1 MKKFLITFKGQQYE
15 LGVEEISNTTTGV
28 TTTASPAPKPAV
40 SVTSVRPD
48 SSLESSPKPVAAIKG
63 SGAQGVSA
71 PMPGKI
77 LAVHIK
83 AGETVKRGDVLFI
96 LEAMKMQNEIMAPHD
111 GSIANISVSVG
122 QSVATG
128 DQLATFG

>member
-15 LGVEEISNTTTGV
+15 LGVEEISNTTTGI
-28 TTTASPAPKPAV
+28 TATASPAPQPAVPVTSAGPDSAPKPAA
-40 SVTSVRPD
+40 TF
-48 SSLESSPKPVAAIKG
+48 KG
-63 SGAQGVSA
+63 SGSQVVSA

-111 GSIANISVSVG
+111 GSVASISVSVG

-128 DQLATFG
+128 DQLAAFG

>member
-15 LGVEEISNTTTGV
+15 LGVEEISNTAVGATAV
-28 TTTASPAPKPAV
+28 ASPKPTLQNEPAK
-40 SVTSVRPD
+40 S
-48 SSLESSPKPVAAIKG
+48 ESSPKPAVVPKS
-63 SGAQGVSA
+63 SGARAISA

-77 LAVHIK
+77 LAVNVK
-83 AGETVKRGDVLFI
+83 NGETVKRGDVLFI

-111 GSIANISVSVG
+111 GNISNINVSIG

-128 DQLATFG
+128 DQLAAFG